1 MDLNLK
7 TKTVGA
13 TPPWLDS
20 TEGVRFLVGG
30 VTIDSEKV
38 EAVDGVKLVKSGT
51 PIKQDGTKWVPDY
64 EDVVDGETTTDA
76 SPTAIL
82 WEDLDVTGGDRHG
95 GAIDHGRVRTAALP
109 VAPDPGAVKSLQTV
123 GITFR

>member
-7 TKTVGA
+7 TSSVGA

-30 VTIDSEKV
+30 VTINSAAV
-38 EAVDGVKLVKSGT
+38 AAVDGKKIVRSGT
-51 PIKQDGTKWVPDY
+51 PIVKNGTKWEPAF
-64 EDVVDGETTTDA
+64 GAA
-76 SPTAIL
+76 SAPTAIL
-82 WEDLDVTGGDRHG
+82 YDTLNVTDGDKHG

-109 VAPDPGAVKSLQTV
+109 VTVHADAQASLRGV
-123 GITFR
+123 GITFRA